1 MFLQFGWPGFIFE
14 IFYLVLN
21 PTSTNAASLA
31 VQLVILCLL
40 TWFVMIRLADILAAK
55 GQDDVWKYVAV
66 LGLLGILIVLALPDT
81 GRTATS
87 RGFEVIGIKGDPI
100 PTAQIA
106 DARSPDTLQI
116 TREPLSVARCT
127 GLVTDDGAGGVAV
140 FIGTTRAQVSGDP
153 IRQLIA
159 LDYEAYMEMADRQMR
174 DLAQKARQQWP
185 ILRLVIAHRIG
196 RVPLGQPSVIIAVS
210 TPHRADAFA
219 ACRWIIDTLK
229 SSAAVWK
236 KEVWSDGTTTWV
248 GDQEKQNVAGDAE
261 SA

>member
-1 MFLQFGWPGFIFE
+1 MLLQLGWPGFIFGL
-14 IFYLVLN
+14 FYQVLN
-21 PTSTNAASLA
+21 PAWANATPLVVLLA
-31 VQLVILCLL
+31 ILCLL

-81 GRTATS
+81 GKTATS
-87 RGFEVIGIKGDPI
+87 RGFEVVGVNGEPI

-106 DARSPDTLQI
+106 DARSPDTVQI
-116 TREPLSVARCT
+116 AREPLSTARCI
-127 GLVTDDGAGGVAV
+127 GLVSDDRAGGVAV
-140 FIGTTRAQVSGDP
+140 FIGTTRAQPTGDP
-153 IRQLIA
+153 KRQLVA
-159 LDYEAYMEMADRQMR
+159 LDYEAYTEMADRQMR

-185 ILRLVIAHRIG
+185 ILRLAIAHRIG
-196 RVPLGQPSVIIAVS
+196 RVSLGQPSVIVAVS

-229 SSAAVWK
+229 SSAAIWK

-248 GDQEKQNVAGDAE
+248 GEREG